1 MNIQSSKGKKGYR
14 GYIFSR
20 KIEDNFIPQRVQN
33 LVIKDFASR
42 KKLFFKLSAT
52 EYKMENCFLMLNS
65 TLKNLKSIEGM
76 IFYSLFMLPKK
87 NIDRKKILDKFI
99 KKKKKLFFALEEI
112 SVTTVKDLKKIN
124 DIFNLKKS
132 SKN

>member
-99 KKKKKLFFALEEI
+99 KKNKKLFF
-112 SVTTVKDLKKIN
+112 DL
-124 DIFNLKKS
+124 
-132 SKN
+132 